1 MLSKRFPVNIRYFLI
16 AFIIWLLWM
25 VAWVYVP
32 AGELIWPPLKWIFI
46 VVFAPIGIILLGV
59 LFGYR
64 VVLDGEFLRF
74 GFFPF
79 VRTLLLT
86 DIAKV
91 RKGAVYPLS
100 FWRTDDFVTVVTV
113 KGEEVS
119 FPCDNASEII
129 SAIEPYL
136 LDQ

>member
-1 MLSKRFPVNIRYFLI
+1 MLNKRFPVHIRYFLI
-16 AFIIWLLWM
+16 AFIFWLLWM

-46 VVFAPIGIILLGV
+46 VVFAPIGLILLGV
-59 LFGYR
+59 LSGYR

-79 VRTLLLT
+79 VRRLSLS
-86 DIAKV
+86 DVARV
-91 RKGAVYPLS
+91 RKGAVYPVSL
-100 FWRTDDFVTVVTV
+100 WRTGDFVTVVTV

-119 FPCDNASEII
+119 FPCNNAKEII
-129 SAIEPYL
+129 SAIKPYL
-136 LDQ
+136 TEQ